1 MYGITENGDTV
12 RPQSADD
19 LDDRETDVQEK
30 GRLQIAG
37 AAMSARVFRDQ
48 AGYVTN
54 CTSARF
60 RRRLAASSS
69 LVNRNAMT

>member
-37 AAMSARVFRDQ
+37 AAMIATAVPML
-48 AGYVTN
+48 
-54 CTSARF
+54 TSHASIAPVRSVS
-60 RRRLAASSS
+60 AASRRFSS
-69 LVNRNAMT
+69 